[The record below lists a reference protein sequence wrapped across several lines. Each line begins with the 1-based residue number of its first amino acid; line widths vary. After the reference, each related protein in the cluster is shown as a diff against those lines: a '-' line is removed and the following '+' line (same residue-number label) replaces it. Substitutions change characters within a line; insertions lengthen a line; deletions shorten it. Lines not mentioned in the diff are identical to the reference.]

1 MPLDPRKYLYDMRVA
16 CDLVLQFSAGKTWEQ
31 YQGDSYFR
39 SAVERQLQ
47 ILGEALVQ
55 LSREHPELADEIPQR
70 RAIISFRNILVHG
83 YDRVE
88 DDVVWGIVQAHVPL
102 LRGKVDALL
111 SSGSP

>member
-1 MPLDPRKYLYDMRVA
+1 L
-16 CDLVLQFSAGKTWEQ
+16 EQ
-31 YQGDSYFR
+31 YESDPYFR

-55 LSREHPELADEIPQR
+55 LSRACPELANTISDR

-88 DDVVWGIVQAHVPL
+88 DDVVWGIVQVHIPRLRGTVEQL
-102 LRGKVDALL
+102 LR
-111 SSGSP
+111 SG